1 MMKEPEKI
9 IKKQH
14 INGQLKYQV
23 KWKGFDE
30 TTWEV
35 EDNVKKYKELIED
48 FNYFC
53 LTGERYDD
61 KKLDEIRQITA
72 QAQPRTAIKRVAGPR
87 PPDPNKKDKKTEKV
101 DQKQSEI
108 SETLSQSQLENG
120 NNNHTL
126 SASNNNNILICNEN
140 QTPQNSNQNN
150 VISNLQTSLIVNM
163 HQQNHKTGSIISQ
176 KQQELT
182 QKVTQHYANQD
193 DKLAVIK
200 LQITEDNC
208 VFQLQWK
215 QRSDGITPLP
225 EFYSY
230 EQFKLQAPLFFIK
243 FIETCLLECQ
253 SSDSDIKFEIA
264 GKDMFEKTNLIKS
277 ALQKREM
284 GDKKKGVQQLLIS

>member
-35 EDNVKKYKELIED
+35 EEN
-48 FNYFC
+48 
-53 LTGERYDD
+53 
-61 KKLDEIRQITA
+61 KLDEIRQITA

-87 PPDPNKKDKKTEKV
+87 PPDPNKKDKKAEKV
-101 DQKQSEI
+101 DQKHSEI

-120 NNNHTL
+120 NNNNNQNT
-126 SASNNNNILICNEN
+126 SNNNNNIPISNEI
-140 QTPQNSNQNN
+140 QTSHISNQSN
-150 VISNLQTSLIVNM
+150 VVSNLQTALIVNM

-193 DKLAVIK
+193 DKLAMIK

-253 SSDSDIKFEIA
+253 SIDSDIKFEIA
-264 GKDMFEKTNLIKS
+264 GKDLFEKTNLIKS
-277 ALQKREM
+277 ALQKREV
-284 GDKKKGVQQLLIS
+284 GDKKKSVQPLLIS

>member
-35 EDNVKKYKELIED
+35 EENVKKYKELIED

-87 PPDPNKKDKKTEKV
+87 PPDPNKKEKKAEKV
-101 DQKQSEI
+101 DQKYSEI

-120 NNNHTL
+120 NNNTIQF
-126 SASNNNNILICNEN
+126 ASNNNNTQNSNEN
-140 QTPQNSNQNN
+140 QTSNISNQSN
-150 VISNLQTSLIVNM
+150 VVSNSQTALIVNM
-163 HQQNHKTGSIISQ
+163 HQQNHKTGSIISL

-193 DKLAVIK
+193 DKLAMIK

-215 QRSDGITPLP
+215 QRADGITPLP

-230 EQFKLQAPLFFIK
+230 DQFKLQAPLFFIK
-243 FIETCLLECQ
+243 FIETCLLECS

-264 GKDMFEKTNLIKS
+264 GKDLLEKTNLIKG
-277 ALQKREM
+277 ALQKREES
-284 GDKKKGVQQLLIS
+284 DKKKSAQPQLIS